1 MSNDVV
7 ENVKSKT
14 ETWLKLR
21 GRHRDFRRKAENKTL
36 MLETET

>member
-21 GRHRDFRRKAENKTL
+21 GRHRDFRRKREQDINVRNWDL
-36 MLETET
+36 

>member
-21 GRHRDFRRKAENKTL
+21 GRHRDFRSREQEQDINVRD
-36 MLETET
+36 